1 MKHASLRRAL
11 AACLLLASLAPL
23 CMPVFAAQEAYTD
36 RILASMRQPMVLGS
50 STFEYDGVSF
60 QRVLLP
66 RYILEQYEASGFE
79 ILPGQSDARVKAVKQ
94 ALYSEKT
101 YPKNEF
107 VAYTQVRE
115 GQPVETYFDD
125 HLAALLETIY
135 MFCGLPEKTACIDEL
150 TLFLLDELVRRR
162 GGGEVHSDF
171 LLLSAITLHNIPEG
185 MAVGLAFALAAD
197 GESLAGAFALAL
209 GIGVQNFPEGAAV
222 ALPVYQAGKSKR
234 RAFWTGVLSGAVEP
248 LFGVL
253 VVLAAAGI
261 HALMPWLLSFAA
273 GAMLYVVAE
282 ELLPRAGGRRGTCG
296 FLVGFLLMMILDVAL
311 G

>member
-1 MKHASLRRAL
+1 MYLTELIFHTEKTVNDMEAFYGILIPFLGTSLG
-11 AACLLLASLAPL
+11 AACVFFMKKSLSDAVQRSL
-23 CMPVFAAQEAYTD
+23 TGFAAGVMVA
-36 RILASMRQPMVLGS
+36 ASVWSLLIPAIEQSSAMGKLSFLPAFLG
-50 STFEYDGVSF
+50 FWVG
-60 QRVLLP
+60 
-66 RYILEQYEASGFE
+66 I
-79 ILPGQSDARVKAVKQ
+79 
-94 ALYSEKT
+94 
-101 YPKNEF
+101 
-107 VAYTQVRE
+107 
-115 GQPVETYFDD
+115 
-125 HLAALLETIY
+125 
-135 MFCGLPEKTACIDEL
+135 
-150 TLFLLDELVRRR
+150 LFLL
-162 GGGEVHSDF
+162 
-171 LLLSAITLHNIPEG
+171 LLDHVVPHLHAKSGQVEGPKSQLQRTTMMVLAVTLHNIPEG

-197 GESLAGAFALAL
+197 GEGLAAAFALAF

-222 ALPVYQAGKSKR
+222 ALPVYQSGKSKR

-248 LFGVL
+248 LFGAL